1 MVRSLEESRFGIPM
15 SGSVD
20 GWDDVWAEYDR
31 RAGEPPRAAGGAA
44 PAPLKPATGPARAVN
59 IRASNAE
66 AGNTGTSNTGTS
78 NTGTSNT
85 GTSNTGTSNTGT
97 SNTETGN
104 TETGNTEASNAEA
117 GNTETSN
124 KGRARRLVTAG
135 AGCLLLGGWLFL
147 AVDGALGVRSA
158 VADGLASRDVVA
170 AVVRQDLVGR
180 QLQALFL
187 QGAAVRVPDG
197 DEGPRGASRYLA
209 AMAGDLAQSWNAPD
223 ALLEVIAA
231 RMSGPG
237 VGTPQG
243 SLRGPTR
250 FDLEFG
256 EGHRAMTVQVEL
268 TEFLPPRWQVTGVGF
283 AAIRD
288 ARGGL

>member
-66 AGNTGTSNTGTS
+66 AGNTGTSNTESGNAETS
-78 NTGTSNT
+78 NTG
-85 GTSNTGTSNTGT
+85 
-97 SNTETGN
+97 
-104 TETGNTEASNAEA
+104 A
-117 GNTETSN
+117 SN

-158 VADGLASRDVVA
+158 VADGLTSRDVVA

-180 QLQALFL
+180 QLHTLFL
-187 QGAAVRVPDG
+187 EGAAVRVPDG

-223 ALLEVIAA
+223 ALPEVIAA
-231 RMSGPG
+231 RMSGLG
-237 VGTPQG
+237 VGTPQGSLQG

-250 FDLEFG
+250 FDLELG

-283 AAIRD
+283 AVIKD